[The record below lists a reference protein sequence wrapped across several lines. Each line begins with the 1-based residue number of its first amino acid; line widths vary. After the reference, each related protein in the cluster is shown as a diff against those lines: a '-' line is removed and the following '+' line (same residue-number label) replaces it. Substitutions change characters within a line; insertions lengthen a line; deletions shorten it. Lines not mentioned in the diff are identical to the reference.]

1 MTPGV
6 MMSMSNASY
15 EIRSEQRG
23 GHWVAWVVRT
33 PDGKPDRSILLV
45 GQTREEAEQRA
56 RNWADGLVK

>member
-1 MTPGV
+1 
-6 MMSMSNASY
+6 MSMSKAMY
-15 EIRSEQRG
+15 EIRSELRG